1 MSDQLPPKTV
11 PASPSWHRGKAMAIA
26 AFVTVAFA
34 GVLSGAALDRYVL
47 YLWGRPA
54 AGPPGV
60 FPGGPR
66 DGPPDD
72 GRFRG
77 RGGRGGP
84 PEIPRLM
91 RALDLSPAQQA
102 GIDSVLDRQG
112 KKLQEVRERIRPQI
126 DSLVAETEREVE
138 ARLTPDQRTRYSE
151 LRSEIRRAGR
161 GRRGGPPR

>member
-1 MSDQLPPKTV
+1 
-11 PASPSWHRGKAMAIA
+11 MAIA

-54 AGPPGV
+54 ARPPGG

-66 DGPPDD
+66 GGPPEG
-72 GRFRG
+72 GRFGG

-91 RALDLSPAQQA
+91 RALDLSPAQKE
-102 GIDSVLDRQG
+102 GIDSLLDRQG
-112 KKLQEVRERIRPQI
+112 KKLEAVRERIRPEI
-126 DSLVAETEREVE
+126 DSLVKETEREVE
-138 ARLTPDQRTRYSE
+138 ARLTPDQRTRYVE
-151 LRSEIRRAGR
+151 LRSEMRRSR